1 MRIIV
6 LEGLHDRGKTSTLNI
21 LFYDLLASG
30 AVMNPR
36 TPLGGDPNDF
46 ESEGDYLGQKIAIY
60 TMGDMSSPLRTAVY
74 DFSSKGVDVL
84 ICALSTNSN
93 MSWANSAINHFT
105 NIRYPKTETSLLTNR
120 TAVNRADASILFS
133 LI

>member
-30 AVMNPR
+30 AIMSPR
-36 TPLGGDPNDF
+36 ILLGGDPNDF
-46 ESEGDYLGQKIAIY
+46 KSEGDYMGQRIAIY
-60 TMGDMSSPLRTAVY
+60 TMGDLSAPLRAAVH
-74 DFSSKGVDVL
+74 DFASKGIDIL
-84 ICALSTNSN
+84 ICALSNNSS
-93 MSWANSAINHFT
+93 MSWANSAINSYA
-105 NIRYPKTETSLLTNR
+105 NIRYTKTETALITNR
-120 TAVNRADASILFS
+120 ATVNRADASILFS